1 MFKQLLTI
9 IKIYLGDT
17 LVVLSGI
24 ASVTG
29 FVALFLN
36 NGTATV
42 IALSVFSAFLIV
54 IILKLFS
61 VLNKV
66 ARNQT
71 KNGYSNI
78 ATYCR
83 YHTKDAKIINFD
95 IQKHIICKQ
104 PVTNHYLHNFYWT
117 GSASPVF
124 SSETMIFDSFVK
136 GGNGNYDK
144 AKFLFKKPLL
154 YNDVGVVQLTLLLND
169 TDQKSST
176 YISNNVDAPINLLH
190 YEVVL
195 KYKSSQQDVPDARF
209 LRKDNTLAVDLGYKL
224 IKTIPFDH
232 QTASYECTWYDL
244 MVGFSYRLEWD
255 R

>member
-1 MFKQLLTI
+1 MFNQLVTI
-9 IKIYLGDT
+9 IKVYLGET
-17 LVVLSGI
+17 LVVLSSI
-24 ASVTG
+24 ASVAG

-36 NGTATV
+36 NKAAT
-42 IALSVFSAFLIV
+42 IITLSFFCVFLIV
-54 IILKLFS
+54 IIVKLFG

-66 ARNQT
+66 VRNQT
-71 KNGYSNI
+71 KNGYLNI

-83 YHTKDAKIINFD
+83 YHTNDAKIINFG

-104 PVTNHYLHNFYWT
+104 PVTNYYLHNFYWT
-117 GSASPVF
+117 GSVNPVF
-124 SSETMIFDSFVK
+124 SSETMIFDSFIK
-136 GGNGNYDK
+136 GGNGDYDK
-144 AKFLFKKPLL
+144 VKFLFKKPLM
-154 YNDVGVVQLTLLLND
+154 YNDVGVVQLNLLLND
-169 TDQKSST
+169 SDQKSST
-176 YISNNVDAPINLLH
+176 HISNNVDAPINLLH

-195 KYKSSQQDVPDARF
+195 KHKSNQQNVPDARF
-209 LRKDNTLAVDLGYKL
+209 LRKDNTSAVDLGYKL